1 MFSVLN
7 GLFLFCSVIFSLLLF
22 CLINQGRTKDE
33 GWSTTGCLKK
43 TWTFFE
49 IDIIPLFIKESFQN
63 FVCL

>member
-43 TWTFFE
+43 RGPFLKL
-49 IDIIPLFIKESFQN
+49 I
-63 FVCL
+63 